1 MMSPTYF
8 QMTQKNVLIFIEC
21 YKYTDVYVYVCLYIE
36 KQMWKNVNC

>member
-8 QMTQKNVLIFIEC
+8 HMNQKNVLIFIES
-21 YKYTDVYVYVCLYIE
+21 YKYTDVYVYIYRE